1 METARHRAVGLRREG
16 APAPRRLAE
25 LAPPSK
31 RYSAMRGS
39 PFAAA
44 ALASSPGFVLN
55 CRSLMRISDFIAR
68 TITQRRALVW
78 CGVAVLTI
86 VCMAILLTS
95 LRLDSEIF
103 NVLPGKFPSVQGLK
117 IYDHEFEQTRELTFA
132 LVCDPQDVDKL
143 EEFAPVFAERLR
155 GQTWCARVLAGSPMT
170 TADGIRDLQ
179 SIAVPLLLNLEPT
192 AFDEAMSI
200 LQPDK
205 IRDRLHRLRQ
215 QIEAGS
221 PRPQF
226 ELSFDPLG
234 LIAPALKPFA
244 QSTALEQ
251 EQPLTSPDRTMRIFL
266 VVTNQ
271 KSISA
276 FECQHLMRRVNE
288 FRKTAAEGWDGS
300 GPLQILVT
308 GRSAFVSE
316 ISLSMRYDV
325 VATLLGSVVLVST
338 IFFAGFRRWL
348 PLAGMA
354 FCLLLSCL
362 VALTAGQLL
371 FGRLSMIS
379 VGFCA
384 ILVGLGVDFAILTIG
399 RYHQARGDGE
409 PHQQA
414 IATSVAKLGRAVFFG
429 ALTTAV
435 GFLALV
441 LSGAMSFAELGVLIA
456 IGIFVAGLFMCSI
469 LFLFVRERSRN
480 SGTRDWLFD
489 LVARYV
495 RGIVRRPVPI
505 LIFSCA
511 VFLLLTAIGFSP
523 VPPLEFEASTRSLQP
538 KNIRAG
544 QALETIMKKMPVRW
558 EPVLAIVRATNS
570 QELHDYWQKISAHWR
585 ELQAAGKIKGF
596 STPAALCPSPIWM
609 GRNRDGL
616 RGINFQVAHETLT
629 ETLEAEGFSVEAFA
643 PAFALLDDLQRI
655 ADPSVPPP
663 NWRTQLP
670 ESSSWW
676 FLIDHYFG
684 HDPLLTTGFVMT
696 NEPLTTHEQGHELQR
711 GLSVPGVP
719 LILTGWTYVLADL
732 QPWSHHQLLIISA
745 LMAIFDI
752 SLLAI
757 LYRDVRLWLIQII
770 TLAFGIGAMIAT
782 MKLLNIHLN
791 LLNVLSFR
799 LVLAI
804 GVDYGIYVVL
814 VWQKTHDIQ
823 HDVAGVVKP
832 VLLAGLTAISGFGS
846 LALARNPALSGL
858 GIACAIGIFWSLVAT
873 ILFTL
878 PAMAAAKPKG

>member
-1 METARHRAVGLRREG
+1 
-16 APAPRRLAE
+16 
-25 LAPPSK
+25 
-31 RYSAMRGS
+31 
-39 PFAAA
+39 
-44 ALASSPGFVLN
+44 
-55 CRSLMRISDFIAR
+55 MRISDFIAQ
-68 TITQRRALVW
+68 TVTQRRALVW
-78 CGVAVLTI
+78 YGVAALII
-86 VCMAILLTS
+86 VCIAILLTS

-117 IYDHEFEQTRELTFA
+117 IYDHDFEQTRELTFA

-143 EEFAPVFAERLR
+143 EEFASVFAERLR

-179 SIAVPLLLNLEPT
+179 SIAVPLLLNLEPS

-205 IRDRLHRLRQ
+205 IRERLGRLRQ

-244 QSTALEQ
+244 QSTAIEQ

-300 GPLQILVT
+300 RPLQILVT

-399 RYHQARGDGE
+399 RYHQARADGE

-441 LSGAMSFAELGVLIA
+441 LSGAMSFSELGVLIA

-469 LFLFVRERSRN
+469 LFLFVRDSRSTDILSVGPAGILPADAKN
-480 SGTRDWLFD
+480 PASGEFVRPVPAGETPTSPTGRMPVLQRDWLFD

-495 RGIVRRPVPI
+495 RGIVRRPAPM
-505 LIFSCA
+505 LMFSCA
-511 VFLLLTAIGFSP
+511 ILLLLTAIGFSP
-523 VPPLEFEASTRSLQP
+523 VPPLQFETSTRSLQP
-538 KNIRAG
+538 KNIRAA

-585 ELQAAGKIKGF
+585 EFQEAGKIKGF

-609 GRNRDGL
+609 GRNRDRL
-616 RGINFQVAHETLT
+616 LGINFQAAHQTLT
-629 ETLEAEGFSVEAFA
+629 ETLEAEGFNVEAFG

-655 ADPSVPPP
+655 ADPGVPLP

-676 FLIDHYFG
+676 FLIDRYFG

-696 NEPLTTHEQGHELQR
+696 NEPLTTHEQGEELQR

-814 VWQKTHDIQ
+814 VWQKTQDIQ

-846 LALARNPALSGL
+846 LALARNPALTGL
-858 GIACAIGIFWSLVAT
+858 GIACAIGIFWSLIAT
-873 ILFTL
+873 IFFTL